1 MSTTTFSQES
11 ALRVLGVRT
20 LPGSA
25 VTTLWD
31 PRTALRYEAR
41 TPLQSVPPI
50 SDADQQRLDSYIY
63 TLIDVAMGGTDPT
76 DLGEVRTEYR
86 LAWQRHDMTVCD
98 GDSSISDPEVSEWRS
113 SRPAVPVNSEIVYV
127 IESRQVLTSTD
138 PVYGLMRETEV
149 GISDA
154 GHSALGFGGGVAEV
168 PAQSCEAADLLR

>member
-1 MSTTTFSQES
+1 MRTIAPDFTRSPDNIGDPA
-11 ALRVLGVRT
+11 ALLT
-20 LPGSA
+20 P
-25 VTTLWD
+25 
-31 PRTALRYEAR
+31 EAMKI
-41 TPLQSVPPI
+41 L
-50 SDADQQRLDSYIY
+50 ARLDGPALA
-63 TLIDVAMGGTDPT
+63 TLTAYLAAFRADPA